1 MTERYTEAEAIAAV
15 ARLTRS
21 RLIGFIQAQVVSPLQ
36 SDDGQVFRRIDLVRL
51 ELLCDLSDAFDLDDD
66 ALGVV
71 MSLVDQLHTTR
82 AELRRVIA
90 AVQAEPGDVRARI
103 AAQIRGQGDDA
114 QTTMTRGTF
123 GAARTDEDR
132 Q

>member
-15 ARLTRS
+15 ARLTRP
-21 RLIGFIQAQVVSPLQ
+21 RLIGFIEAQVVSPLQ
-36 SDDGQVFRRIDLVRL
+36 GDDGHVFRRIDLVRL

-103 AAQIRGQGDDA
+103 AAQIRGPGDDA
-114 QTTMTRGTF
+114 RTTMTRGGI
-123 GAARTDEDR
+123 GAARPDEDR

>member
-1 MTERYTEAEAIAAV
+1 MTKRYTETEAIAAV
-15 ARLTRS
+15 ARLTRP
-21 RLIGFIQAQVVSPLQ
+21 RLIGFIEAQVVSPLQ
-36 SDDGQVFRRIDLVRL
+36 GDDGHVFRRIDLVRL

-103 AAQIRGQGDDA
+103 AAQLGGQGDDGQSPMPHGSLA
-114 QTTMTRGTF
+114 P
-123 GAARTDEDR
+123 ARPDEDR
-132 Q
+132 R